1 MGEKYGPVVYEELQS
16 RLEKTIDI
24 FHKDVDKLFSSFSTY
39 KLKDN
44 KGNNSKGKKLGKTVD
59 ELIEEIHVDLKG
71 GFKEGFF
78 KEVYNRSWLP
88 LDQIKEN
95 KLKKIIIL
103 LFYVSY
109 VLGGEVF

>member
-1 MGEKYGPVVYEELQS
+1 
-16 RLEKTIDI
+16 
-24 FHKDVDKLFSSFSTY
+24 
-39 KLKDN
+39 
-44 KGNNSKGKKLGKTVD
+44 
-59 ELIEEIHVDLKG
+59 
-71 GFKEGFF
+71 
-78 KEVYNRSWLP
+78 VYNRSWLP